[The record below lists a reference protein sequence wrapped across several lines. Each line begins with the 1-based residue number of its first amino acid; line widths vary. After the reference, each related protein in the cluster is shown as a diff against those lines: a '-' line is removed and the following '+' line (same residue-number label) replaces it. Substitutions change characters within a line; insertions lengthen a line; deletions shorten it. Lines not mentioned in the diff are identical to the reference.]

1 MPNSRVQQFN
11 NPTGKRQATSN
22 TSRNSK
28 MAYILRRTSPP
39 EYRKIGRAL
48 HAPIT
53 LR

>member
-1 MPNSRVQQFN
+1 MSNPRVQRFN

-28 MAYILRRTSPP
+28 MAYILRRTSPSV
-39 EYRKIGRAL
+39 YRKLGRAL